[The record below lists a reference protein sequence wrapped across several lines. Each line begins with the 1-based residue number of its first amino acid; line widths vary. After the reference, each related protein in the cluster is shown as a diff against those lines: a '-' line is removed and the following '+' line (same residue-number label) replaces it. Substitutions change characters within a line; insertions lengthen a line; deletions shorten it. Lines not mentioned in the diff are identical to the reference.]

1 MDNKKILLTG
11 ARGFLGKNLLKKLI
25 KMNFN
30 VLEGD
35 IQKRDNSI
43 FLYDDFE
50 LSSFDLV
57 VHLGASSSRY
67 DDPNLIF
74 EKNILLT
81 NRILQEAA
89 KVGTKVIFISAN
101 SIINNLDGELI
112 NEFTQPSPIDLYS
125 SSKLLGEYLLK
136 EYVVKKNRKTIRLPS
151 IYGDKS
157 KNKGL
162 IQNLIKNLKNNDD
175 IEIKDKDSLFNNA
188 AMLEDVSEFILNL
201 IINFKKVNEDFFVLG
216 SKESMSFENIVF
228 YLKERCQSKSN
239 IIYKN
244 NKKNL
249 NKNYILDI
257 GLAQKCG
264 FNSKSMIDILELILE
279 YS

>member
-81 NRILQEAA
+81 NRIFQEAA

-175 IEIKDKDSLFNNA
+175 IKIKDKDSLFNNA

-201 IINFKKVNEDFFVLG
+201 IINFNKVNEDFFVLG

-244 NKKNL
+244 NEKNL

-257 GLAQKCG
+257 RSAQKCG

>member
-81 NRILQEAA
+81 NRIFQEAA

-175 IEIKDKDSLFNNA
+175 IKIKDKDSLFNNA

-201 IINFKKVNEDFFVLG
+201 IINFNKVNEDFFVLG

-244 NKKNL
+244 NEKNL

-257 GLAQKCG
+257 RSAQKCG
-264 FNSKSMIDILELILE
+264 FNSKSMIDVLELILE